1 VRVLGPVRASY
12 GKIGGKFRWRIIM
25 KCKNTAEMRGFI
37 SNILRD
43 SAKLKEMKD
52 VALYADMNGDTG
64 V

>member
-1 VRVLGPVRASY
+1 
-12 GKIGGKFRWRIIM
+12 M